1 MLFYHIHTHLV
12 QIGPHGI
19 ADRLLVLLQHLLQL
33 LKLVR
38 AVSLVLLHTPSNV
51 TSEST
56 ANFRH
61 DLRNNVMSYCMYV
74 HACTCRSCLL
84 TLGISS
90 SAVSTRTGQTLA
102 IFLALELARV
112 PECLVESTPTEV
124 GSAYSQRIIKGGGK
138 LPLSLIFSLC
148 IMRSYQHFLP
158 QFFGL
163 FDSAYF

>member
-1 MLFYHIHTHLV
+1 MLCSLQNSLEHVQLKLQTDSKIAQKHEKHTEDISQRCFYNYIHTHLV

-19 ADRLLVLLQHLLQL
+19 TDRLLVLLQHLLQL

-90 SAVSTRTGQTLA
+90 SAVSTRTGQALA
-102 IFLALELARV
+102 MIPRAR
-112 PECLVESTPTEV
+112 T
-124 GSAYSQRIIKGGGK
+124 R
-138 LPLSLIFSLC
+138 
-148 IMRSYQHFLP
+148 
-158 QFFGL
+158 
-163 FDSAYF
+163 